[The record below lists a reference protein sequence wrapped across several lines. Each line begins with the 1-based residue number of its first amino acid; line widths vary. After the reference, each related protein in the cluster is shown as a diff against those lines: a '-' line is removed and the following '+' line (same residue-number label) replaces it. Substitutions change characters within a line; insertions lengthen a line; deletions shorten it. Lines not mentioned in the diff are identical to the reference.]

1 MTAATTTTVMAPP
14 AVDPAVLT
22 VRDYLAAHGVPAEP
36 GTGGPLY
43 VDVDLLGLPGA
54 TETWRGAGDAEGV
67 LPVRLY
73 TGTVIVGPYFRGS
86 GRPCVICLQRRFV
99 SVRSREERTAV
110 DDGLD
115 AYVAGVDPQLSPFAL
130 EAIRQL
136 VQAASVPRTTGR
148 PARGATADI
157 YELRLTDLTVTRH
170 ELVADSECPSCSAP
184 RPDTADAAV
193 VRLAE
198 RPKPKPT
205 EYRLRSLEELDL
217 PLSAY
222 ANPVCGTVTGSLLP
236 AYQCT
241 ATAPVSGFFRVRSR
255 YDYHE
260 MWWSGQAQSLWHSER
275 YGLLEGLERYAG
287 QFPRAR
293 SAEIF
298 DSYQNLAPDALDPR
312 ACGEYT
318 PEFYA
323 HHSDFYAPFDPA
335 TPMHWTWGHS
345 LRDDKPILVPE
356 QLVFYLD
363 RRPYKKFVQECS
375 NGCASGSCV
384 EEAVLHAMLE
394 LLERDAFLLNWHSAA
409 RLPEIDI
416 ESCRDPRIK
425 FMRDRIARLGY
436 GMRLFDMRADLPV
449 PAVMAVAERRDG
461 EPGTLVF
468 GAGAGFEPEDAIRAA
483 MSETAS
489 YVPGFDERVIARLPL
504 LKQMVDDY
512 DLVHE
517 LTHHSGLY
525 GLPEMAQHADFLF
538 GRPEKRSVDDLY
550 VGWLAERP
558 GGLDLSDDVRY
569 LTERFTELGDVI
581 VVDQTA
587 PEQEA
592 IGIHTVAVIAPALT
606 PIDFGW
612 QRQRVLHH
620 PRLHDYLD
628 GRLSTVHPPGSGFG
642 PTGFHRRPHPF
653 P

>member
-1 MTAATTTTVMAPP
+1 MTAATTTVMAPP
-14 AVDPAVLT
+14 AVDPAVLA
-22 VRDYLAAHGVPAEP
+22 VRDYLTAHGSPAEP

-54 TETWRGAGDAEGV
+54 TETWRGAGDAEAV

-73 TGTVIVGPYFRGS
+73 TGTVIVGPHFRGS

-99 SVRSREERTAV
+99 SVRSREERGAI

-136 VQAASVPRTTGR
+136 VQAASTPRRTG
-148 PARGATADI
+148 PVADV
-157 YELRLTDLTVTRH
+157 YELRLADLTVTRH

-184 RPDTADAAV
+184 RPDTPELAAV
-193 VRLAE
+193 RLEE
-198 RPKPKPT
+198 RPKPAPT
-205 EYRLRSLEELDL
+205 EYRLRSVEELDL
-217 PLSAY
+217 PVAGF
-222 ANPVCGTVTGSLLP
+222 ANPVCGAVTGSLLP

-260 MWWSGQAQSLWHSER
+260 MWWSGQSQSLWHSER

-293 SAEIF
+293 AADIF
-298 DSYQNLAPDALDPR
+298 DSYENLAPDALDPR
-312 ACGEYT
+312 ACGEYA
-318 PEFYA
+318 PEFYTGHA
-323 HHSDFYAPFDPA
+323 EYYAPFDPA
-335 TPMHWTWGHS
+335 SPMHWTWGHS
-345 LRDDKPILVPE
+345 LRDDRPVLVPE

-394 LLERDAFLLNWHSAA
+394 LLERDAFLLSWHGAA
-409 RLPEIDI
+409 TLPEIDI
-416 ESCRDPRIK
+416 TTCRDPRIR
-425 FMRDRIARLGY
+425 FMQDRIARLGY

-461 EPGTLVF
+461 QPGTLVF
-468 GAGAGFEPEDAIRAA
+468 GAGAGFDPEDAVRSA

-489 YVPGFDERVIARLPL
+489 YVPGFDERVTARLPL

-525 GLPEMAQHADFLF
+525 GLPEMAEHAGFLF
-538 GRPEKRSVDDLY
+538 DAPKKLSMDELY
-550 VGWLAERP
+550 AGWLAERP
-558 GGLDLSDDVRY
+558 AGLDLSDDVRF
-569 LTERFTELGDVI
+569 LTERFTALGEDVI
-581 VVDQTA
+581 VVDQTC
-587 PEQEA
+587 PEQET
-592 IGIHTVAVIAPALT
+592 IGIHTVAVIAPALI

-620 PRLHDYLD
+620 PRLREFLD
-628 GRLSTVHPPGSGFG
+628 GGLATVHPPGSGFG
-642 PTGFHRRPHPF
+642 PTAFHPRPHPF

>member
-1 MTAATTTTVMAPP
+1 MTGATSIVTAPA
-14 AVDPAVLT
+14 AVDPAVRA
-22 VRDYLAAHGVPAEP
+22 VRDYLAACGLPVEP
-36 GTGGPLY
+36 DGGPLY
-43 VDVDLLGLPGA
+43 VDVDTLGLPGR
-54 TETWRGAGDAEGV
+54 TETWSGAEAGAV

-73 TGTVIVGPYFRGS
+73 TGTVVVGPLFTGA
-86 GRPCVICLQRRFV
+86 GRPCVVCLQRRFV
-99 SVRSREERTAV
+99 SVRPLEERGAI
-110 DDGLD
+110 DQGLD
-115 AYVAGVDPQLSPFAL
+115 AYVAGVDPRLSPFAL
-130 EAIRQL
+130 EAIRLL
-136 VQAASVPRTTGR
+136 VEAMADRPRTGGSVAEIRELR
-148 PARGATADI
+148 PA
-157 YELRLTDLTVTRH
+157 DLTVTRQ
-170 ELVADSECPSCSAP
+170 ELVADSECPRCAAP
-184 RPDTADAAV
+184 RPDTAEAAV
-193 VRLAE
+193 VRLE
-198 RPKPKPT
+198 PRPKPSAT
-205 EYRLRSLEELDL
+205 EYRLRSVEELDL
-217 PLSAY
+217 PVAGY
-222 ANPVCGTVTGSLLP
+222 ANPVCGAVTGALLP

-293 SAEIF
+293 SADVF
-298 DSYQNLAPDALDPR
+298 GTYADLAPDALDPR
-312 ACGEYT
+312 ACGEYA

-323 HHSDFYAPFDPA
+323 HHAEFYAPFDPD
-335 TPMHWTWGHS
+335 TPMHWTWGYS
-345 LRDDKPILVPE
+345 LRDERPVLVPE

-394 LLERDAFLLNWHSAA
+394 LLERDAFLLSWYSAA
-409 RLPEIDI
+409 RLPEIDL
-416 ESCRDPRIK
+416 ESCRDPRVR

-461 EPGTLVF
+461 RPGTLCF
-468 GAGAGFEPEDAIRAA
+468 GAGAGFDPEDAVRSA

-489 YVPGFDERVIARLPL
+489 YVPGFDERVIARRPQLTA
-504 LKQMVDDY
+504 MVDDY

-517 LTHHSGLY
+517 LAHHSGLY
-525 GLPEMAQHADFLF
+525 GLPEMARHAGFLF
-538 GRPEKRSVDDLY
+538 DGPPPRPMEELY
-550 VGWLAERP
+550 AGWLDERP
-558 GGLDLSDDVRY
+558 AGLDLSDDVRF
-569 LTERFTELGDVI
+569 LTGRFTALGGDVI
-581 VVDQTA
+581 VVDQTC

-592 IGIHTVAVIAPALT
+592 VGIHTVSVIAPGLI

-620 PRLHDYLD
+620 PRLHDFLA
-628 GRLSTVHPPGSGFG
+628 GRLSSVQPPGSGYG
-642 PTGFHRRPHPF
+642 PAGLHPRPHPF

>member
-1 MTAATTTTVMAPP
+1 MTAATTTVMAPP
-14 AVDPAVLT
+14 AVDPAVQA
-22 VRDYLAAHGVPAEP
+22 VRDYLAAHGLPAEP
-36 GTGGPLY
+36 DGGGPLY
-43 VDVDLLGLPGA
+43 VDVGVLGLPGR
-54 TETWRGAGDAEGV
+54 TETWHGAGDADAV

-73 TGTVIVGPYFRGS
+73 AGTVLVGPCFRGD

-99 SVRSREERTAV
+99 SVRPLEERDAI
-110 DDGLD
+110 DHGLD
-115 AYVAGVDPQLSPFAL
+115 SYTAGVDPQLSPFAL
-130 EAIRQL
+130 EAIRRL
-136 VQAASVPRTTGR
+136 VEALG
-148 PARGATADI
+148 TADAGPVADV
-157 YELRLTDLTVTRH
+157 YELHLADLTVTRRA
-170 ELVADSECPSCSAP
+170 LVADSECPSCASP
-184 RPDTADAAV
+184 RPDTAEAAV
-193 VRLAE
+193 VRLEE
-198 RPKPKPT
+198 RHKPAPA
-205 EYRLRSLEELDL
+205 EYRLRSVEELDL
-217 PLSAY
+217 PVAPY

-293 SAEIF
+293 AADIF

-312 ACGEYT
+312 ACGEYA

-323 HHSDFYAPFDPA
+323 HHADFYAPFDPA

-394 LLERDAFLLNWHSAA
+394 LLERDAFLLAWHGAA
-409 RLPEIDI
+409 RLPEIDLT
-416 ESCRDPRIK
+416 SCRDPRIR
-425 FMRDRIARLGY
+425 FMQDRIARLGY

-449 PAVMAVAERRDG
+449 PTVMAVAERRDG
-461 EPGTLVF
+461 RPGTLCF
-468 GAGAGFEPEDAIRAA
+468 GAGAGFEPEDAVRSA

-489 YVPGFDERVIARLPL
+489 YVPGFDERVGAREPL
-504 LKQMVDDY
+504 LRQMVDDY
-512 DLVHE
+512 SLVHE
-517 LTHHSGLY
+517 LAHHSGLY
-525 GLPEMAQHADFLF
+525 GLPEMAEHADFLF
-538 GRPEKRSVDDLY
+538 DAPRKRSVDALY
-550 VGWLAERP
+550 DGWLGERP
-558 GGLDLSDDVRY
+558 GGLDLSDDVRF
-569 LTERFTELGDVI
+569 LTERFAALGSDVI
-581 VVDQTA
+581 VVDQTC
-587 PEQEA
+587 PEQEP
-592 IGIHTVAVIAPALT
+592 IGIRTVSVIAPGLI

-612 QRQRVLHH
+612 ERQRVLHH
-620 PRLHDYLD
+620 PRLRAFLD
-628 GRLSTVHPPGSGFG
+628 GDLDTVHGPESGYG
-642 PTGFHRRPHPF
+642 ATGLHPRPHPF